1 MIPYSVFVSHS
12 MKQEDLAIVYA
23 ACNDAVL
30 RGISCYIAER
40 DWQFGKP
47 LPAKIDTSIRTCDCF
62 VAFLTQDGAHSAWV
76 NQEIGHA
83 VACKKQRILI
93 VEQGVKVQGFDV
105 GNEYIPL
112 DRANPWDAI
121 NKLNTYLSRLQLEK
135 GEKQRNAGLLVLS
148 ILGLFFLGGGGKGK

>member
-1 MIPYSVFVSHS
+1 MFVSHS
-12 MKQEDLAIVYA
+12 MKQEDLAIIYA

-30 RGISCYIAER
+30 RGITCYIAER
-40 DWQFGKP
+40 DWQFGRP
-47 LPAKIDTSIRTCDCF
+47 LPAKIDNAIRTCDCF

-83 VACKKQRILI
+83 VACKKLRILI

-112 DRANPWDAI
+112 DRSNPWDAI
-121 NKLNTYLSRLQLEK
+121 TKLNAYLSRLKLEK
-135 GEKQRNAGLLVLS
+135 AEKLRNAGLLVLG
-148 ILGLFFLGGGGKGK
+148 ILGLFFLGGSSEDDKQ